1 MDVSRMTLTAG
12 FFENS
17 LPGHPDRPIAL
28 LHVDGDLYR
37 SYISTLENLFPKVVP
52 GGIVVFDD
60 FSVGEDANES
70 FPGARQ
76 AVKDFLKEDYKN
88 LKPSI
93 GGTYYYVKA

>member
-1 MDVSRMTLTAG
+1 VDDPLTTLTAG
-12 FFENS
+12 FFETS

-28 LHVDGDLYR
+28 LHVDGDPYQ
-37 SYISTLENLFPKVVP
+37 SYLATLENLFPN

-60 FSVGEDANES
+60 FAVGEDPHES

-76 AVKDFLKEDYKN
+76 ALKDFLRDDYRN

-93 GGTYYYVKA
+93 GGTYYYVKP